1 MVMFVRKFLENFHRE
16 DNVGAKG
23 MDPTGFALHGTQR
36 QTLQLVDSQYIVV
49 EFIMERKMK
58 T

>member
-1 MVMFVRKFLENFHRE
+1 MFVRKFLENFHRE